1 MAGLNRAVLRRINV
15 QMSIRYLSS
24 VRKHMRCVDGAEI
37 RSSAHNILDFERDWI
52 RPRELV

>member
-1 MAGLNRAVLRRINV
+1 MAGWNRAVLRRINV
-15 QMSIRYLSS
+15 QMSIRYLDS

-37 RSSAHNILDFERDWI
+37 RSSAHNILDCERGWI